1 MKPKSFVAIRIV
13 EHPTIE
19 RIRVWWV
26 GLTPRER
33 LLIGTLGALLTFA
46 ILVFGVVK
54 PLQASRAESLADIRT
69 YETLMARVNAA
80 PALGPQA
87 TGPQPRTGT
96 AAEIVTQSAA
106 SFGLQVQVE
115 ATPTGV
121 RATVADAPYDAV
133 VNWMADIARTST
145 LAATRVDIQKRPT
158 PARVFAQIEYRG

>member
-1 MKPKSFVAIRIV
+1 MRIIRIV
-13 EHPTIE
+13 EHPTVE
-19 RIRVWWV
+19 RVRVWWL

-33 LLIGTLGALLTFA
+33 VLLGVLGTLLMLA
-46 ILVFGVVK
+46 ILIYGVVK

-87 TGPQPRTGT
+87 TGPQPRTGSP
-96 AAEIVTQSAA
+96 AEILAQSAA
-106 SFGLQVQVE
+106 TYGVQMQAE
-115 ATPTGV
+115 ATPAGIRV
-121 RATVADAPYDAV
+121 TVADAPYDAV

-158 PARVFAQIEYRG
+158 PGRVFAQIEYRG

>member
-1 MKPKSFVAIRIV
+1 MKLIRIV
-13 EHPTIE
+13 EPPTID
-19 RIRVWWV
+19 RLRVWWV

-33 LLIGTLGALLTFA
+33 VLVGTLGVLLTIA
-46 ILVFGVVK
+46 VMVFGVVK
-54 PLQASRAESLADIRT
+54 PIQASRAESFADIRT

-87 TGPQPRTGT
+87 AGPQQRTGT

-106 SFGLQVQVE
+106 SVGLQVQVE
-115 ATPTGV
+115 ATPTGI

-145 LAATRVDIQKRPT
+145 LAATRVDIQKRTVPG
-158 PARVFAQIEYRG
+158 RVFAQIEYRG

>member
-1 MKPKSFVAIRIV
+1 MRIIRIV

-19 RIRVWWV
+19 RIRVWWT

-33 LLIGTLGALLTFA
+33 VLLGTLGTLLMLA
-46 ILVFGVVK
+46 ILIYGVVK
-54 PLQASRAESLADIRT
+54 PLQTSRAESLADIRT

-87 TGPQPRTGT
+87 TGPQPRTGSP
-96 AAEIVTQSAA
+96 AEILAQSAA
-106 SFGLQVQVE
+106 TYGVQMQAE
-115 ATPTGV
+115 ATPTGIRV
-121 RATVADAPYDAV
+121 TVADAPYDAV

-158 PARVFAQIEYRG
+158 PGRVFAQIEYRG